1 MKLLPK
7 LANKLLFITYKQ
19 LIMKKFITGIVTGVR
34 QEPDPTKTGWKY
46 HCFEE
51 MLLEHGAFLEPLPID
66 AAPRQGDQNVLAT
79 ATRLDLVYTEGY
91 AIPSLAELPVPV
103 LHAWATTKEGRA
115 VEATWEKP
123 GSCYFGILF
132 KREWVQRLIQARIAE
147 GQNSVKVLDYN
158 CWDSLALLKSGIPAD
173 ALDKNRL
180 FFLINKH
187 FIFWNS
193 LKAMEFLLNELQA

>member
-66 AAPRQGDQNVLAT
+66 AVPHQGDQNVLAT
-79 ATRLDLVYTEGY
+79 ATRLDIVYTERY

-158 CWDSLALLKSGIPAD
+158 CWDMSELSRYGLSSINSAKSLLYKS
-173 ALDKNRL
+173 RVT
-180 FFLINKH
+180 
-187 FIFWNS
+187 
-193 LKAMEFLLNELQA
+193 